1 MTSRKKNG
9 WQFFR
14 ICKRRISSG
23 ELYCYFKM
31 RFYIGVGIFT
41 RFLCL
46 EFWEL
51 LVIPYC

>member
-1 MTSRKKNG
+1 MHTG
-9 WQFFR
+9 E